1 MAVAG
6 KGVTSMAVEAITYRR
21 TIKEEEA
28 ATSMAGETVTVLEV
42 EAATITEE
50 EKT

>member
-6 KGVTSMAVEAITYRR
+6 KRVTSMEGEAITYRR
-21 TIKEEEA
+21 TIEEEA

-42 EAATITEE
+42 EAATIK
-50 EKT
+50 EKDKT

>member
-6 KGVTSMAVEAITYRR
+6 KGVTSMAGEAIPYRR
-21 TIKEEEA
+21 TIEEEA
-28 ATSMAGETVTVLEV
+28 ATSMAGETIVLEV
-42 EAATITEE
+42 EAATIIQE